1 MDPFTVAIVLI
12 VIGVVLLIVEAF
24 SPGGFILIPGL
35 VLLILGLVGT
45 AFPDI
50 LFTWWAVLVA
60 VVIAVPV
67 TLLTLKLYQRLGSPE
82 PPSTTVTDSLVGR
95 DGTVTTA
102 TVPGTM
108 RGKVRVGSDTWSAT
122 SDEPIE
128 EGATVIVESSEG
140 VHVHVRRLRRRQFRR

>member
-12 VIGVVLLIVEAF
+12 VIGVVLVIVEAF
-24 SPGGFILIPGL
+24 SPGGFMLIPGL
-35 VLLILGLVGT
+35 VLLILGLVGA

-60 VVIAVPV
+60 IVIAVPV

-82 PPSTTVTDSLVGR
+82 PPSTTVTDSLVGK
-95 DGTVTTA
+95 DGVVTVA

-108 RGKVRVGSDTWSAT
+108 RGKVKIGSDTWSAT

-128 EGATVIVESSEG
+128 EGASVTVESSEG
-140 VHVHVRRLRRRQFRR
+140 VHVHVRRLR